1 MIERLKEATERR
13 AEVDRENEKLTS
25 EIRAA
30 NSKTESIMLTQ
41 DTDNNKALELAETR
55 ITSLEKQVYYRKFLN
70 LTAGLQKLRKLKILP
85 KFVTIFKL
93 NLKTDFYLVGIFL
106 GLSFIATPKSFIFLS
121 PNEDS
126 MFY

>member
-85 KFVTIFKL
+85 SKVCHYFQT
-93 NLKTDFYLVGIFL
+93 
-106 GLSFIATPKSFIFLS
+106 
-121 PNEDS
+121 
-126 MFY
+126 